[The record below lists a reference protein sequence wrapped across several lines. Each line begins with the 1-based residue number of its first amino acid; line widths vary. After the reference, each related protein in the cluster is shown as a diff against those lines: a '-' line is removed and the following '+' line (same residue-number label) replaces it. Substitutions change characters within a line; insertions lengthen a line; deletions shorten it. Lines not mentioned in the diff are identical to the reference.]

1 MRKIW
6 EHKSRSY
13 KEAEEFDTQ
22 FWRKAGVQARWE
34 ATWMI
39 VMQLDKMRGG
49 RGVEPRLR
57 RSVQR
62 IKRARS

>member
-1 MRKIW
+1 MARIW
-6 EHKSRSY
+6 ENKTHSFK
-13 KEAEEFDTQ
+13 KAEEFDDR

-34 ATWMI
+34 ATWMM

-57 RSVQR
+57 RSIQH
-62 IKRARS
+62 IKRAPR